1 MASHSRP
8 RRGSLAYSPRKRASR
23 PTARIRSWPLL
34 HGEARILGF
43 VGYKAGMTHVI
54 MVDDRPR
61 SQTEGQEISVP
72 VTILETPPL
81 HISAVRLYKE
91 TLYGKKTLY
100 EIQEDNEKG
109 FATLEEMVGDGMENM
124 YHISF
129 LCRTNPKLTNIPKKR
144 PDTVE
149 IAVGGDNLADKI
161 SLAEKLLGEN
171 VKIGEVFREGQF
183 VDVTAVT
190 KGKGLQGPVKRW
202 GIKLAKRKHA
212 RSGKLRHTGTLGP
225 WSPPRVMWTV
235 PQAGQTGYHQRT
247 EYNKRLLKIGE
258 NGDEI
263 TPKGGIVG
271 YGIIRGEYTLLQGS
285 VPGAKKR
292 LIRLRHP
299 VRPPKHFPE
308 KPPEIVYVSLESQ
321 QGV

>member
-1 MASHSRP
+1 
-8 RRGSLAYSPRKRASR
+8 
-23 PTARIRSWPLL
+23 
-34 HGEARILGF
+34 
-43 VGYKAGMTHVI
+43 MTHVV

-81 HISAVRLYKE
+81 HISGVRVYQE
-91 TLYGKKTLY
+91 DPYGKKIVY
-100 EIQEDNEKG
+100 ECWEDKEKS
-109 FATLEEMVGDGMENM
+109 FNRLEEMVENLSMENM
-124 YHISF
+124 YHMSF
-129 LCRTNPKLTNIPKKR
+129 LCHTNPKLANIPKKT

-149 IAVGGDNLADKI
+149 IPVGGDVFTDKI
-161 SLAEKLLGEN
+161 SLAEKLLGKN
-171 VKIGEVFREGQF
+171 VKIEHVFREGQF

-190 KGKGLQGPVKRW
+190 KGKGVQGPVKRW

-247 EYNKRLLKIGE
+247 EYNKRILKIGG

-271 YGIIRGEYTLLQGS
+271 YGVIRGEYILLHGS
-285 VPGAKKR
+285 VPGPKKR

-299 VRPPKHFPE
+299 VRPPKHLPE
-308 KPPEIVYVSLESQ
+308 KPPEIVYVSLASQ